1 MDSVKAEGFIDSLDD
16 LISRWYEWRFGKKRT
31 EKFLD
36 DSQLQIFI
44 GDVYDYTYYCFS
56 KSDQEAMDEMNKKNH
71 KLRQPTL
78 TLMQGGKN
86 DDDETI
92 N

>member
-1 MDSVKAEGFIDSLDD
+1 MDSVKTEGFIGTLDD
-16 LISRWYEWRFGKKRT
+16 LISRWYQWRFGKKRT

-44 GDVYDYTYYCFS
+44 SDVYDYTYYRFS

>member
-1 MDSVKAEGFIDSLDD
+1 MDSVKTEGFIGTLDD

-36 DSQLQIFI
+36 DSLLQIFI
-44 GDVYDYTYYCFS
+44 SDVYDYTYYCFS
-56 KSDQEAMDEMNKKNH
+56 TSDQEAMDEMNKKNH

-86 DDDETI
+86 DDDEPI

>member
-1 MDSVKAEGFIDSLDD
+1 MDSVKTKGFIDTLDD
-16 LISRWYEWRFGKKRT
+16 LISRWYQWRFGKKRT

-44 GDVYDYTYYCFS
+44 GDVYDYSYYCFS
-56 KSDQEAMDEMNKKNH
+56 KSDQEAMQDMTKKNH

>member
-1 MDSVKAEGFIDSLDD
+1 MDSVKTEGFIGTLDD
-16 LISRWYEWRFGKKRT
+16 LISRWYQWRFGKKRT

-44 GDVYDYTYYCFS
+44 RDVYDYSYYCFS

>member
-1 MDSVKAEGFIDSLDD
+1 MDSVNTEGFIGTLDD

-44 GDVYDYTYYCFS
+44 SDVYDYTYYCFS
-56 KSDQEAMDEMNKKNH
+56 KSDQEAMQDMTKKNH

>member
-1 MDSVKAEGFIDSLDD
+1 MDGVKFEGFINSLDD

-31 EKFLD
+31 DKFLD
-36 DSQLQIFI
+36 DGELAIFV
-44 GDVYDYTYYCFS
+44 GDMYDYTYYCFS
-56 KSDQEAMDEMNKKNH
+56 KSDQEAMQDMNNKNH

-78 TLMQGGKN
+78 TLMQGGKK
-86 DDDETI
+86 DDNETV

>member
-44 GDVYDYTYYCFS
+44 SDVYDYTYYCFS
-56 KSDQEAMDEMNKKNH
+56 KSDQEDMDEMNKKNH

>member
-44 GDVYDYTYYCFS
+44 SDVYDYTYYCFS

>member
-1 MDSVKAEGFIDSLDD
+1 MDSVNTEGFIGTLDD
-16 LISRWYEWRFGKKRT
+16 LISRWYERRFGKKRT

-44 GDVYDYTYYCFS
+44 GDVYDYSYYCFS

-78 TLMQGGKN
+78 TLMQGGKK

>member
-1 MDSVKAEGFIDSLDD
+1 MDSVKTEGFTGTLDD
-16 LISRWYEWRFGKKRT
+16 LISRWYEWRFGEKRT
-31 EKFLD
+31 DKFLD
-36 DSQLQIFI
+36 DAQLQIFM
-44 GDVYDYTYYCFS
+44 GDVYDYSYYCFS
-56 KSDQEAMDEMNKKNH
+56 TSDQEAMDEMNKKNH

-86 DDDETI
+86 DDDEPI

>member
-44 GDVYDYTYYCFS
+44 SDVYDYTYYCFS

-86 DDDETI
+86 DDDEPI

>member
-1 MDSVKAEGFIDSLDD
+1 
-16 LISRWYEWRFGKKRT
+16 
-31 EKFLD
+31 
-36 DSQLQIFI
+36 
-44 GDVYDYTYYCFS
+44 
-56 KSDQEAMDEMNKKNH
+56 MDEMNKKNH

-78 TLMQGGKN
+78 TLMQGGKK

>member
-1 MDSVKAEGFIDSLDD
+1 MDSVKTEGFTGTLDD
-16 LISRWYEWRFGKKRT
+16 LISRWYEWRFGEKRT
-31 EKFLD
+31 DKFLD
-36 DSQLQIFI
+36 DAQLQIFM
-44 GDVYDYTYYCFS
+44 GDVYDYSYYCFS
-56 KSDQEAMDEMNKKNH
+56 TSDQEAMDKMNKKNH

-86 DDDETI
+86 DDDEPI

>member
-1 MDSVKAEGFIDSLDD
+1 MDSVKAEGFINSLDD

-36 DSQLQIFI
+36 DAQLQIFI

-86 DDDETI
+86 DDDEPI

>member
-1 MDSVKAEGFIDSLDD
+1 MDSVKTEGFIGTLDD
-16 LISRWYEWRFGKKRT
+16 LISRWYQWRFGKKRT

-44 GDVYDYTYYCFS
+44 GDVYDYSYYCFS
-56 KSDQEAMDEMNKKNH
+56 KSDQVAMDEMNKKNH

>member
-1 MDSVKAEGFIDSLDD
+1 MDSVKTEGFIGTLDD
-16 LISRWYEWRFGKKRT
+16 LISRWYQWRFGKKRT

-44 GDVYDYTYYCFS
+44 GDVYDYSYYCFS
-56 KSDQEAMDEMNKKNH
+56 TSDQEAMDKMNKKNH